1 MGSQYFDVRPEE
13 RETWDRGSG
22 EGGGGEGG
30 GGGGGGE
37 VSVCRVSSY
46 QHLKCSGN
54 LIMTMTCVTGV
65 RGDIR
70 IIRQQ
75 FVRRKGKEFD
85 IHNK

>member
-37 VSVCRVSSY
+37 EGEEEEHEGGGGAAEE
-46 QHLKCSGN
+46 HLQARFTPPGR
-54 LIMTMTCVTGV
+54 L
-65 RGDIR
+65 
-70 IIRQQ
+70 
-75 FVRRKGKEFD
+75 
-85 IHNK
+85 